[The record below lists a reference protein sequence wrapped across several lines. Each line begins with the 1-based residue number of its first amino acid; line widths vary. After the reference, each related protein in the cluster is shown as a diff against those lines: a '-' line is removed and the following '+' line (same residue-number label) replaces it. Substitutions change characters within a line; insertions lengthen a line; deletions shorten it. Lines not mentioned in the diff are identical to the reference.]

1 MSQTR
6 DLLITGRTLIEAEPR
21 TLHWFSFKVDT
32 KAGEP
37 ARFGIF
43 DAFVTD
49 ADRAEHL
56 AAGFAQAAVAATD
69 QLFDR
74 PIEIENVGLLAH
86 KVVPDASKEEVGVR
100 FGVRVKFTVKPE
112 HASEANAVLQ
122 VRPGVAIHLVVG
134 SLTNFGNR
142 SGSRAT

>member
-1 MSQTR
+1 M
-6 DLLITGRTLIEAEPR
+6 IEAEPR

-86 KVVPDASKEEVGVR
+86 KVVPDASKEEVGVK